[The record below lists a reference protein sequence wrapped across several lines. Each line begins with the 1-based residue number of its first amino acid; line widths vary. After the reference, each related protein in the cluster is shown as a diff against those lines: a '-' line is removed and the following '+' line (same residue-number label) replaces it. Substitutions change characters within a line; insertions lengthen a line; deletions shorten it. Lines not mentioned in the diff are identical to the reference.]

1 MLVLTVLTPRDVA
14 RKGHTRQVI
23 TPKERQFPTILPGPK
38 EPGGPCVSPVV
49 FHGEPAHPVYV
60 CGVFL
65 STHLHDPCL
74 CRRGH
79 DLSNKDNIVWL
90 WLLGI
95 HG

>member
-1 MLVLTVLTPRDVA
+1 MPVLTILTPRDVA

-23 TPKERQFPTILPGPK
+23 APRERQFPTILHGPRAR
-38 EPGGPCVSPVV
+38 GSTRFAGSVSWGANSPSVRL
-49 FHGEPAHPVYV
+49 
-60 CGVFL
+60 GVFL

-74 CRRGH
+74 CKHGH
-79 DLSNKDNIVWL
+79 DLSNEDNIVRL